1 MLRSTL
7 KALAILGGLLAL
19 APTPARAAGEAI
31 VIPDTRFSFD
41 GIFGTYDRA
50 SAQRGFQVYK
60 EVCSACHA
68 MRLLSYRNLRELG
81 LTEQQVAAIAAQVT
95 VMDGPNDEGQ
105 MFERPARPSD
115 RFRSPFPNQQAARA
129 ANNGAYPVDL
139 SVITKA
145 RLAGADYVFAL
156 LTGYQD
162 PPAGVTMM
170 DGMNYNRYFPGHQ
183 IAMAAPLN
191 PDQVEFADG
200 TPATVEQ
207 MARDVATFLAW
218 AAEPELEQRRAMGV
232 KVILFLTIL
241 GGLAY
246 AAAGAA
252 PSIDPPVV
260 AGPRSSP
267 GRLFL
272 RAWRRLRNPASFRT
286 ANPAARTPG
295 DDRQGA

>member
-1 MLRSTL
+1 MFRTTL
-7 KALAILGGLLAL
+7 KAFAILGGLLAV
-19 APTPARAAGEAI
+19 APSPARAAGEAI
-31 VIPDTRFSFD
+31 PIPDTRFSFD

-81 LTEQQVAAIAAQVT
+81 LTEAQVAAIAAQFT
-95 VMDGPNDEGQ
+95 VVDGPNDEGQ
-105 MFERPARPSD
+105 MFERPARAAD
-115 RFRSPFPNQQAARA
+115 RFRRPFPNQQAARA

-145 RLAGADYVFAL
+145 RPNGADYVFAL

-191 PDQVEFADG
+191 PDQVEYADG

-207 MARDVATFLAW
+207 MARDVTTFLAW

-246 AAAGAA
+246 A
-252 PSIDPPVV
+252 VK
-260 AGPRSSP
+260 
-267 GRLFL
+267 
-272 RAWRRLRNPASFRT
+272 RRVWAD
-286 ANPAARTPG
+286 AH
-295 DDRQGA
+295 